1 MLKTDG
7 MLLNMHL
14 IYLLHL
20 MEYMR
25 ESRGPQGRHKGRVG
39 QVGLSSLRRKNKQI
53 ALALLPAIMCSY
65 IYSIYIYTYILILHL
80 SRLFSFC
87 FPGGKNGWG
96 GATTPRPSLRV
107 TLEASL
113 TECVSRTPHV
123 FGHENL
129 PPLQSQR
136 PSP

>member
-25 ESRGPQGRHKGRVG
+25 ESRGPQGRPKGRVG
-39 QVGLSSLRRKNKQI
+39 QVGLSSLRRKKQQI

-65 IYSIYIYTYILILHL
+65 IYSIYIYIHTY
-80 SRLFSFC
+80 
-87 FPGGKNGWG
+87 
-96 GATTPRPSLRV
+96 
-107 TLEASL
+107 
-113 TECVSRTPHV
+113 
-123 FGHENL
+123 
-129 PPLQSQR
+129 
-136 PSP
+136 